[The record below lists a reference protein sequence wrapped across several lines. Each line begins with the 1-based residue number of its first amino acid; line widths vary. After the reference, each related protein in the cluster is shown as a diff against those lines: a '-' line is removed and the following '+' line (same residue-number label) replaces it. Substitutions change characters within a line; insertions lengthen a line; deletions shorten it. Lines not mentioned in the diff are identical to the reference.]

1 MIGLALLV
9 ALTSTARETRAARLV
24 VNASGGADF
33 TTITAAVAAA
43 ATGDTIEVVSGEY
56 PEHVSVNKRLLIRSQ
71 AGSAAT
77 TISYPTTS
85 YDVVDILVNNV
96 ILEGFTLVGG
106 RYGLEVASNLSA
118 FEVGDCRISEP
129 LRFHASVPA
138 QIVDAIA
145 TNVEFEP
152 HGSGQY
158 DALLV
163 VDGTIA
169 NSVTWPVLPAGFVY
183 YLPNGSYVNVTG
195 TEDPVLTLL
204 PNTTVKV
211 QGGAGILVGSG
222 GALSAEGVVFTSYR
236 DDAYEGDSNGD
247 GASAGAP
254 GDWHQVSFNTGFQ
267 AAACRLVDCD
277 FLYGGISDNH
287 MVYVNGGSFPLEDCR
302 FLSSSYTGLG
312 IHNASVPVT
321 GCRFQNNRWGLYMSG
336 TATAEQITGNVIG
349 PQNSHSV
356 SFVLYAVPDC
366 IGDLVAQNTLRPRT
380 DGRYG
385 RIAIENGTL
394 TRSATWPVPPDSLVY
409 YFHDDNYARI
419 EGAGS
424 PVLTLLPGT
433 TVKSN
438 IAAGILVGSG
448 GALSAEGVVFTSYR
462 DDAYEGDSNGDGASA
477 GAPGDWNQVSFN
489 TGFQA
494 AACRLVDCDFLYG
507 GISDNHMVYV
517 NGGSF
522 PLEDCR
528 FLSSSYTGLG
538 IHNASV
544 PVTGCRFQNNRWGL
558 YMSGTATAEQITGN
572 VIGPQN
578 SHSVSFVLYAVPDCI
593 GDLVAQNT
601 LRPRTDGRYGRIA
614 IENGTL
620 TRSATWP
627 VPPDSLVYYFHD
639 DNYARIE
646 GAGSPV
652 LTLLP
657 GTTVKSNI
665 AAGILVGSGGAL
677 SAEGVVFTSY
687 RDDGY
692 EGDSNGDGASVGA
705 PGDWNCV
712 DIMGGG
718 NATFTDCSLIYGG
731 VGGVGVT
738 RWRTGSSGRLAFSV
752 LHGNRIGIY
761 ANADARP
768 QIVACCIVGNTNY
781 GVYSQAPTD
790 GLGSLPAR
798 DCWWGHPSGPSG
810 EGPGTGDPVSDHVL
824 FDRWTTYPRCED
836 FPIAVPPE
844 LSEPLPERF
853 AVYAAYPNPFNP
865 RTTIR
870 FDLAEAGPVRV
881 AIFDLAGRLVRTLV
895 DENLSAGSR
904 ETVWDGRDSWGRNV
918 GSGSYVAR
926 VESGDTIG
934 MVRLGLI
941 R

>member
-211 QGGAGILVGSG
+211 QGG
-222 GALSAEGVVFTSYR
+222 
-236 DDAYEGDSNGD
+236 
-247 GASAGAP
+247 
-254 GDWHQVSFNTGFQ
+254 
-267 AAACRLVDCD
+267 
-277 FLYGGISDNH
+277 
-287 MVYVNGGSFPLEDCR
+287 
-302 FLSSSYTGLG
+302 
-312 IHNASVPVT
+312 
-321 GCRFQNNRWGLYMSG
+321 
-336 TATAEQITGNVIG
+336 
-349 PQNSHSV
+349 
-356 SFVLYAVPDC
+356 
-366 IGDLVAQNTLRPRT
+366 
-380 DGRYG
+380 
-385 RIAIENGTL
+385 
-394 TRSATWPVPPDSLVY
+394 
-409 YFHDDNYARI
+409 
-419 EGAGS
+419 
-424 PVLTLLPGT
+424 
-433 TVKSN
+433 
-438 IAAGILVGSG
+438 AGILVGSG